1 MKKKKLY
8 IRLLLLVVAIYV
20 VFTLVNQQITLN
32 QYSKNAEELTA
43 KIEEEKEYKEDLAK
57 QKDNVT
63 SMDFIEQMAREKF
76 DMYYPNERV
85 YIDRGM

>member
-1 MKKKKLY
+1 MKKKKIY

>member
-32 QYSKNAEELTA
+32 QYSKNAEELTS